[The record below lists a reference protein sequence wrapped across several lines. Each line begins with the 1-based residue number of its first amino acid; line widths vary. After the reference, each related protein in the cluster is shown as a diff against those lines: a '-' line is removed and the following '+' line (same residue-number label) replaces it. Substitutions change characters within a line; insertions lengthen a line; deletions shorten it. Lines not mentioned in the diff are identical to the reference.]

1 MTAIMNEDQ
10 RHAAPSETRELMMQ
24 GLRFL
29 KAHRE
34 VSVVLCLLFA
44 MALVGLAAPLLAG
57 DPMAINPGMRYRPP
71 SAEHWLGTD
80 NLGRDV
86 YARLIY
92 GTQNSMAVGFAVAA
106 LTTVIGVAIGVYAG
120 FSNIGGAIV
129 MRLNDAMMSIPAV
142 LLAIALASLM
152 AQGLTAVIVAI
163 TIPEIPRMVRVVRAL
178 VLGIRRQPYLTAAVS
193 IGTRGLPLV
202 FRHVLPNMFG
212 PVLVQATYACASAVI
227 TSAVLAFLGVGV
239 SPDVPSWGGM
249 MAASRSMFRL
259 HPELMLY
266 PGLALSALVL
276 LVNILGDRLSD
287 AVDPRKARRGLL

>member
-1 MTAIMNEDQ
+1 MTAIMEETA
-10 RHAAPSETRELMMQ
+10 RSARASETRLLVSE
-24 GLRFL
+24 GFRFL
-29 KAHRE
+29 KVHRE
-34 VSVVLCLLFA
+34 VTIVLAMLVA
-44 MALVGLAAPLLAG
+44 MALVGMFAPLLAG
-57 DPMAINPGMRYRPP
+57 DPMAINPAMRYRPP

-92 GTQNSMAVGFAVAA
+92 GTRNSMAVGFAVAGI
-106 LTTVIGVAIGVYAG
+106 TTLIGVAIGVYAG
-120 FSNIGGAIV
+120 FSNLGGAIV

-152 AQGLTAVIVAI
+152 EQGLAAVIVAI
-163 TIPEIPRMVRVVRAL
+163 TVPEIPRMVRVVRAL
-178 VLGIRRQPYLTAAVS
+178 VLGIRRQPYLAAAVS

-239 SPDVPSWGGM
+239 SPDIPSWGGM
-249 MAASRSMFRL
+249 MAAAKSMFRL

-266 PGLALSALVL
+266 PGLALSLLVL

-287 AVDPRKARRGLL
+287 AVDPRKAKRGIL